1 MTVRE
6 AGASARLQ
14 ERYVD
19 ALQTYVSSAE
29 ESALLDAY
37 ELGRQIMDSAGGVL
51 DLSAVHQDAT
61 EAVMHRL
68 RAARPR
74 ELAVRRCHE
83 FLDEALSPFEM
94 AQRGFREANMRLMSV
109 NTQLAHQSAQLGAVI
124 ASINDG
130 LVVADSE
137 GAVTAANE
145 RAADLLEVPQD
156 VLLCGDVASV
166 ATLLARRC
174 QGGEDDVQ
182 DLRWRLRRRDADR
195 ATIELRLGSPEADVT
210 VELFLVRGEKE
221 HGIGVMLRDVTR
233 ERELVRAKDELVAI
247 VSHELR
253 GPLSNIIG
261 FADLLLMQHRDNEQA
276 NEDATIIAEEGRR
289 LAHIIDDFLDLQRI
303 ERGAVR
309 TDRRTVQL
317 PAILGRLA
325 TVVPNDADCPL
336 AVQTPDDVPAVFADP
351 ERILQ
356 VLLNLVG
363 NARKYSPDGGEV
375 RVTAAPRSPGSP
387 AAPEAVTITV
397 ADEGLGI
404 EPEAIPRLFGEFYRV
419 QTPDRQGISGTGLGL
434 SICRKIVRAHHGEIW
449 AESEG
454 PGHGSRFHFT
464 LPVAEPIEAA

>member
-1 MTVRE
+1 VIVRE
-6 AGASARLQ
+6 SAASTRLQ
-14 ERYVD
+14 ERYLD
-19 ALQTYVSSAE
+19 ALETYVLSAE

-51 DLSAVHQDAT
+51 DLSSVHQDAM
-61 EAVMHRL
+61 EAVMRRT
-68 RAARPR
+68 RAGRPR
-74 ELAVRRCHE
+74 ELAARRCHE

-94 AQRGFREANMRLMSV
+94 AQRGFREANMRLMTV

-130 LVVADSE
+130 LVVADSD

-145 RAADLLEVPQD
+145 RAAQLLDVRQN
-156 VLLCGDVASV
+156 VLLSGDVASV
-166 ATLLARRC
+166 ATLLTRRC
-174 QGGEDDVQ
+174 LGGEEDVE
-182 DLRWRLRRRDADR
+182 DLRWRLRRRTAEP
-195 ATIELRLGSPEADVT
+195 ATVELRLGAPETDLL
-210 VELFLVRGEKE
+210 VELFPVRGEKE

-233 ERELVRAKDELVAI
+233 ERELVRAKDELVSI

-253 GPLSNIIG
+253 GPLSNMIG
-261 FADLLLMQHRDNEQA
+261 FADLLLMQHRGNERA
-276 NEDATIIAEEGRR
+276 TEGATIIADEGRR
-289 LAHIIDDFLDLQRI
+289 LALIIDDFLDLQRI
-303 ERGAVR
+303 ERGGVR
-309 TDRRTVQL
+309 TDRRTVDL

-325 TVVPNDADCPL
+325 TVVPDDEACPL
-336 AVQTPDDVPAVFADP
+336 EVQPAGHVPAVFADP

-375 RVTAAPRSPGSP
+375 RVSAASSSGSARS
-387 AAPEAVTITV
+387 AEAVTVTV

-404 EPEAIPRLFGEFYRV
+404 EAEAIPRLFGEFYRV

-434 SICRKIVRAHHGEIW
+434 SICRKIVRAHQGEIW
-449 AESEG
+449 VESDG

-464 LPVAEPIEAA
+464 LPVAAGVEAS

>member
-6 AGASARLQ
+6 AGASARVR
-14 ERYVD
+14 ERYLD
-19 ALQTYVSSAE
+19 ALEVYVRSEE

-51 DLSAVHQDAT
+51 DLSAVHQDAM
-61 EAVMHRL
+61 ESVMRRT
-68 RAARPR
+68 RAGRPR
-74 ELAVRRCHE
+74 ELAARLCHE

-94 AQRGFREANMRLMSV
+94 AQRGFREANLRLMGV
-109 NTQLAHQSAQLGAVI
+109 NAQLAHQSAQLGAVI

-145 RAADLLEVPQD
+145 RAADLLDVPQD
-156 VLLCGDVASV
+156 VLLRGDVASV

-174 QGGEDDVQ
+174 QGGEDDVRG
-182 DLRWRLRRRDADR
+182 LGWRLRRRDADP
-195 ATIELRLGSPEADVT
+195 AAVELRLGSPEADLL
-210 VELFLVRGEKE
+210 VELFPVRGEKE

-233 ERELVRAKDELVAI
+233 ERELVRAKDELVSV

-261 FADLLLMQHRDNEQA
+261 FADLLLMQHRGNDGA
-276 NEDATIIAEEGRR
+276 TEDAMIIADEGRR
-289 LAHIIDDFLDLQRI
+289 LARIIDDFLDLQRI
-303 ERGAVR
+303 DRGAMR
-309 TDRRTVQL
+309 TDRRTVKL
-317 PAILGRLA
+317 SAILDRLA
-325 TVVPNDADCPL
+325 TVVPDDENCPL
-336 AVQTPDDVPAVFADP
+336 AVQATDDVPAVFADP

-363 NARKYSPDGGEV
+363 NARKYSPEGGEV
-375 RVTAAPRSPGSP
+375 RVTAAAGSP
-387 AAPEAVTITV
+387 AAPEAITVTV
-397 ADEGLGI
+397 ADQGLGI
-404 EPEAIPRLFGEFYRV
+404 EAEAIPRLFGEFYRV

-449 AESEG
+449 VESEG

-464 LPVAEPIEAA
+464 LPLADEAESS

>member
-6 AGASARLQ
+6 AGPSTRLQ
-14 ERYVD
+14 ERYLD
-19 ALQTYVSSAE
+19 ALEAYVRSQE
-29 ESALLDAY
+29 ERALLDAY

-51 DLSAVHQDAT
+51 DLSAVHQEAM
-61 EAVMHRL
+61 EAVMRRT
-68 RAARPR
+68 RAGRPR
-74 ELAVRRCHE
+74 ELVARRCHE

-94 AQRGFREANMRLMSV
+94 AQRGFREANVRLLGV
-109 NTQLAHQSAQLGAVI
+109 NTQLAHQSAQLAAVI

-145 RAADLLEVPQD
+145 QATDLLDVPQD
-156 VLLCGDVASV
+156 VLLRGDVASV

-174 QGGEDDVQ
+174 QGGEEDVR
-182 DLRWRLRRRDADR
+182 DLRWRLRRRAAAR
-195 ATIELRLGSPEADVT
+195 ATVELHLGAPEADLL
-210 VELFLVRGEKE
+210 VELFPVRGEKE

-233 ERELVRAKDELVAI
+233 ERELVRTKDELVSI

-261 FADLLLMQHRDNEQA
+261 FADLLLMQHRGNERA
-276 NEDATIIAEEGRR
+276 TEGATIIADEGRR
-289 LAHIIDDFLDLQRI
+289 LAQIIDDFLDLQRI

-309 TDRRTVQL
+309 TDRRTVML
-317 PAILGRLA
+317 PAILDRLA
-325 TVVPNDADCPL
+325 TIVPADEDRPL
-336 AVQTPDDVPAVFADP
+336 AVQAPDDVPAVYADP

-375 RVTAAPRSPGSP
+375 RVTAAAGS
-387 AAPEAVTITV
+387 AVAPEAITVTV
-397 ADEGLGI
+397 ADHGLGI
-404 EPEAIPRLFGEFYRV
+404 EAEAIPRLFGEFFRV

-434 SICRKIVRAHHGEIW
+434 SICRKIVRAHQGEIW
-449 AESEG
+449 AESSG
-454 PGHGSRFHFT
+454 PGRGSRFHFT
-464 LPVAEPIEAA
+464 LPLAENAEPS